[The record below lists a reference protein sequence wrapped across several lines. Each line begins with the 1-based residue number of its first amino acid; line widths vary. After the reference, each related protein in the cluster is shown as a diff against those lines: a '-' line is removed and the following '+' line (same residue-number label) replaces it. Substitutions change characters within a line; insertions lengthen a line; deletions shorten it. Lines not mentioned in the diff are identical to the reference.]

1 MAGCHPAPVQ
11 GRADSKEWVVLELIF
26 RDLTSLVRTNVVL
39 GVAVAAIYAV
49 FIGAGV
55 RELVR
60 HLHHRHV

>member
-1 MAGCHPAPVQ
+1 M
-11 GRADSKEWVVLELIF
+11 LELIF

-49 FIGAGV
+49 FIAAGV